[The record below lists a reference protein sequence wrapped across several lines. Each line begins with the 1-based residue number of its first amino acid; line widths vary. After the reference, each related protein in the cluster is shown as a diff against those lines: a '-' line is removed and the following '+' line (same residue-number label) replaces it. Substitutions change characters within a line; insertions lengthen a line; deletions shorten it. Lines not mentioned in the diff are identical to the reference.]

1 MGKFTDELRDLDS
14 LFGTAPEPDVNGV
27 GVPDGIYRASLIT
40 ADIIRG
46 TQNPEDLFLKCDFG
60 VEGGVADGNMIHLL
74 QRLTVTENTR
84 MNFLKRLLRTLGYE
98 EDSLSGL
105 EDFLGSALGR
115 YYEVKVATKG
125 QYTNIYVNRQM
136 PNPSETPS
144 DFPDGLPF

>member
-14 LFGTAPEPDVNGV
+14 LFGTTPEPDISGA
-27 GVPDGIYRASLIT
+27 GVPDGIYTTALIT

-46 TQNPEDLFLKCDFG
+46 TQNPEDLFLKCEFG
-60 VEGGVADGNMIHLL
+60 VEGGASDGNMIHLL
-74 QRLTVTENTR
+74 QRLTVTENNR
-84 MNFLKRLLRTLGYE
+84 MSFLKRLLRTLGYE

-105 EDFLGSALGR
+105 EDFLTKALGR

-136 PNPSETPS
+136 PNPN